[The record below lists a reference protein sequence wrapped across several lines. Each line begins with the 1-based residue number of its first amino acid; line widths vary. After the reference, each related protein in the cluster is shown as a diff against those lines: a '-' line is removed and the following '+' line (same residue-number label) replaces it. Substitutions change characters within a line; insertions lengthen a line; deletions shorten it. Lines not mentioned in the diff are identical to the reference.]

1 MTHNVAV
8 DGITEELSADDGDAA
23 GDVEGHRPLVEQLER
38 EVVNGDLII
47 GRLVGVTC
55 GHGWTRDTYGM
66 SSQTCVALVLSFSG
80 DPVNIPDLHNITPP
94 MPSTISVALL
104 MRPIVAAMLH

>member
-38 EVVNGDLII
+38 EVVDGDLVT
-47 GRLVGVTC
+47 GGVVGVTC
-55 GHGWTRDTYGM
+55 GHGWSRDTYGIFG
-66 SSQTCVALVLSFSG
+66 QTCIANSLEIL
-80 DPVNIPDLHNITPP
+80 
-94 MPSTISVALL
+94 
-104 MRPIVAAMLH
+104 